1 MSQDVRSRRE
11 LEMQWQTRLEQAA
24 RRRGMAT
31 VRYLKVIEEYDQPTP
46 SSDGQVAILRAI
58 REAKAACMEHMRVLR
73 IFADLKSVGRL
84 PENQGR
90 RLSLKAEVLPL
101 L

>member
-1 MSQDVRSRRE
+1 MSHEARSRRE
-11 LEMQWQTRLEQAA
+11 LEMLWQTRLELAA

-31 VRYLKVIEEYDQPTP
+31 VRYLQVIEEYDQPTP

-73 IFADLKSVGRL
+73 IFADLKTLGRL
-84 PENQGR
+84 PVNQGQ
-90 RLSLKAEVLPL
+90 RLSLSSELVLL
-101 L
+101 